1 VSLRLAILELAASR
15 RLAPAGA
22 RRLLQLAGVGSE
34 PARLPAVLPRAIAV
48 LAAVLGGFGVLLWV
62 AASWADFGR
71 GGRFALLQALVFT
84 MGIGAWWLPRAR
96 APLGLAALLAIGG
109 LFAYFGQTYQ
119 TGADAWQLFALW
131 AAIGLPLALAVRSD
145 VVWVPWAVVA
155 TTGIVLWS
163 GGAPSPWRGHV
174 DVGRQV
180 TGWAAAIALVLA
192 AAPAWRRVTG
202 AGPWAMR
209 TAAALAVCTVT
220 LSALVALFGP
230 GREGLYVAGLAVLVV
245 AAVLLALPAWH
256 DLFALS
262 AVALGLDTLVVGG
275 LARWLFGDGRGDWLG
290 TFGLL
295 GLLAAGVLAATVQ
308 AVMRVAAAR
317 RAGP

>member
-1 VSLRLAILELAASR
+1 MSLHLPVLELAASR
-15 RLAPAGA
+15 RLPPAGA
-22 RRLLQLAGVGSE
+22 RRLLQLAGVGAE
-34 PARLPAVLPRAIAV
+34 PARLATALPRAIAV

-62 AASWADFGR
+62 AANWAAFGR
-71 GGRFALLQALVFT
+71 GGRFALLQGLVFA
-84 MGIGAWWLPRAR
+84 MGAGAWWLPRAR

-131 AAIGLPLALAVRSD
+131 AVIGLPLALAVRSD
-145 VVWVPWAVVA
+145 VVWAPWVVVA
-155 TTGIVLWS
+155 MTAVVLWS
-163 GGAPSPWRGHV
+163 GGGTSPWRWHV

-180 TGWAAAIALVLA
+180 TGWAIAVALVLA
-192 AAPAWRRVTG
+192 AAPAWRRATG

-209 TAAALAVCTVT
+209 TAAAVAVCSVT
-220 LSALVALFGP
+220 TSALVALFGP
-230 GREGLYVAGLAVLVV
+230 GREGLYGAGLLVLGVGV
-245 AAVLLALPAWH
+245 VLLALPAWH

-262 AVALGLDTLVVGG
+262 AVALGLDTLIVGG

-295 GLLAAGVLAATVQ
+295 GLMAAGVLAATVQ
-308 AVMRVAAAR
+308 AVMRVARAR
-317 RAGP
+317 A